1 VLAIRLLS
9 YGEGLSMGLKD
20 SLTIM
25 SGESQAK
32 HNASKLGFNIWEKLD
47 MQAVE
52 SRVEVT
58 ICLKIL
64 E

>member
-1 VLAIRLLS
+1 
-9 YGEGLSMGLKD
+9 MGLKG

-58 ICLKIL
+58 TCLKIP